1 MDERARI
8 DDVCRRL
15 RDHYVFPDVAE
26 KLVVFLQARLGEG
39 AYAGLD
45 DKAFAGAVTQDLQS
59 VNGDKHLR
67 LRFHIDPLPEVDGES
82 FDPVTYR
89 REAELNG
96 FGIASARRLSG
107 NVGYLE
113 TKLLY
118 GPDISGEALAA
129 AMTLLATADALLID
143 VRENRG
149 GDPMTVA
156 MLISYLVDEPT
167 HYNSIYLRDGDVTN
181 QFWTLPHVPGR
192 KFGAD
197 KPVWVLTGPTTF
209 SGAEDLSYS
218 LQQLGRAKTVGA
230 VTGGGANPRKQ
241 FKVDTHL
248 DVTVP
253 GGRAVNPVTGTN
265 WEGVGVRPDI
275 PVAVEDAFDTAYAL
289 ALEHV
294 LTLGDSGVRR
304 QIADE
309 ARLAL
314 ADLG

>member
-8 DDVCRRL
+8 EDVCERL
-15 RDHYVFPDVAE
+15 KDHYVFPDVAE
-26 KLVVFLQARLGEG
+26 KLTVYLRARLADG

-45 DKAFAGAVTQDLQS
+45 DQAFAVEVTQDLQS

-67 LRFHIDPLPEVDGES
+67 LRHHVDPLPEVNGES
-82 FDPVTYR
+82 YDPEEFR
-89 REAELNG
+89 REAEVNCH
-96 FGIASARRLSG
+96 GIASARRLAG

-113 TKLLY
+113 TKLFY
-118 GPDISGEALAA
+118 GPDIAGEALSA
-129 AMTLLATADALLID
+129 AMTLLATTDALILD

-149 GDPMTVA
+149 GSPAAVA
-156 MLISYLVDEPT
+156 LLISYLVDEPT
-167 HYNSIYLRDGDVTN
+167 HFNSIYLRDGDVTN
-181 QFWTLPHVPGR
+181 QMWTLPYVPGR
-192 KFGAD
+192 KFGPD
-197 KPVWVLTGPTTF
+197 KPVWVLTSATTF

-230 VTGGGANPRKQ
+230 VTGGGANPRQ
-241 FKVDTHL
+241 QYKVDTHL

-253 GGRAVNPVTGTN
+253 GGRAVNPITGTN

-275 PVAVEDAFDTAYAL
+275 AVDAEAAFDTAYAL

-304 QIADE
+304 QVADE
-309 ARLAL
+309 ARLTL

>member
-1 MDERARI
+1 MDGRARI
-8 DDVCRRL
+8 EDVCKRL
-15 RDHYVFPDVAE
+15 KDHYVFPDVAE
-26 KLVVFLQARLGEG
+26 KLTVLLRARLGDG

-45 DKAFAGAVTQDLQS
+45 DQAFAVAVTQDLQS

-67 LRFHIDPLPEVDGES
+67 LRHHVDPLPEIDGES
-82 FDPVTYR
+82 FDPEQFR

-96 FGIASARRLSG
+96 HGIASARRLAG

-113 TKLLY
+113 TKLFY
-118 GPDISGEALAA
+118 GPDIAGEALAA
-129 AMTLLATADALLID
+129 AMTLLATTDALILD

-149 GDPMTVA
+149 GDPMAVA
-156 MLISYLVDEPT
+156 LLISYLVDEPT
-167 HYNSIYLRDGDVTN
+167 HFNSIYLRDGDVTN
-181 QFWTLPHVPGR
+181 QFWTLPYVPGR

-230 VTGGGANPRKQ
+230 VTGGGANPRRQ
-241 FKVDTHL
+241 YKVDTHL

-275 PVAVEDAFDTAYAL
+275 AVGVEAAFDTAYAL
-289 ALEHV
+289 ALAHV
-294 LTLGDSGVRR
+294 LALGDSGVRR

-309 ARLAL
+309 ARLTL
-314 ADLG
+314 AGLG

>member
-1 MDERARI
+1 MDERVRI

-15 RDHYVFPDVAE
+15 KDHYVFPDVAE
-26 KLVVFLQARLGEG
+26 KLVVLLRARLSDG

-45 DKAFAGAVTQDLQS
+45 DEAFADTVTQDLQS
-59 VNGDKHLR
+59 VNGDKHVR
-67 LRFHIDPLPEVDGES
+67 LRYHVDPLPDVDGQY
-82 FDPVTYR
+82 FDLEEFR
-89 REAELNG
+89 REAELNCH
-96 FGIASARRLSG
+96 GIASARRLPG

-113 TKLLY
+113 TTLFY
-118 GPDISGEALAA
+118 GPDIAGEALAA
-129 AMTLLATADALLID
+129 AMTLLATTDALLID

-149 GDPMTVA
+149 GDPMAVA
-156 MLISYLVDEPT
+156 MLIGYLVDEST

-181 QFWTLPHVPGR
+181 QFWSLPYVPGR

-197 KPVWVLTGPTTF
+197 KPVWVLTGPVTF
-209 SGAEDLSYS
+209 SGGEDLSYS

-230 VTGGGANPRKQ
+230 VTRGGANPRKQ
-241 FKVDTHL
+241 YKVDTHL
-248 DVTVP
+248 DVTIP

-275 PVAVEDAFDTAYAL
+275 AVDVEAAFDTAYAL

-294 LTLGDSGVRR
+294 LTLGDSGLRR
-304 QIADE
+304 QVADE

>member
-1 MDERARI
+1 MVERARI
-8 DDVCRRL
+8 EDVCGRL
-15 RDHYVFPDVAE
+15 RNHYVFPDVAE
-26 KLVVFLQARLGEG
+26 KLVVFLRARLGEG
-39 AYAGLD
+39 AYTGLD
-45 DKAFAGAVTQDLQS
+45 DQAFAVAVTRDLQS

-67 LRFHIDPLPEVDGES
+67 LRYHVDPLPEVDGQS
-82 FDPVTYR
+82 FDPEVYR
-89 REAELNG
+89 HEAELNG
-96 FGIASARRLSG
+96 FGISSARRLPG

-118 GPDISGEALAA
+118 GPDIAGEALAA
-129 AMTLLATADALLID
+129 AMTLLATTDALLID

-149 GDPMTVA
+149 GSPAAVA
-156 MLISYLVDEPT
+156 LLISYVVDEPV
-167 HYNSIYLRDGDVTN
+167 HFNSIYLRDGDVTN
-181 QFWTLPHVPGR
+181 QFWTLPYVPGR

-230 VTGGGANPRKQ
+230 VTGGGANPRQ
-241 FKVDTHL
+241 QYKVDTHL

-275 PVAVEDAFDTAYAL
+275 PVAVEAAFDTAYAS

-294 LTLGDSGVRR
+294 LTLGDSGPRR

-309 ARLAL
+309 ARTAL
-314 ADLG
+314 ARLG

>member
-1 MDERARI
+1 MAERTRI
-8 DDVCRRL
+8 DDVCGRL
-15 RDHYVFPDVAE
+15 RSHYVFPDVAE
-26 KLVVFLQARLGEG
+26 KLAVFLQARLGEG

-45 DKAFAGAVTQDLQS
+45 DQAFAVAVTQDLQS

-67 LRFHIDPLPEVDGES
+67 LRYHVDPLPEVDGQS
-82 FDPVTYR
+82 FDPEVYR
-89 REAELNG
+89 HEAELNG
-96 FGIASARRLSG
+96 YGIASARRLPG

-149 GDPMTVA
+149 GSPAAVA
-156 MLISYLVDEPT
+156 LLISYLVDEPV
-167 HYNSIYLRDGDVTN
+167 HFNSIYLRDGDVTN
-181 QFWTLPHVPGR
+181 QFWTLPYVPGR

-230 VTGGGANPRKQ
+230 VTGGGANPRQ
-241 FKVDTHL
+241 QYKVDTHL

-275 PVAVEDAFDTAYAL
+275 PVAVEDAFGTAYAL

-294 LTLGDSGVRR
+294 LTLGDSGPRR
-304 QIADE
+304 QVADE
-309 ARLAL
+309 ARLAI

>member
-1 MDERARI
+1 MDDRARI
-8 DDVCRRL
+8 EDVCKRL
-15 RDHYVFPDVAE
+15 KDHYVFPDVAE
-26 KLVVFLQARLGEG
+26 KLTVLLRARLGDGVYE
-39 AYAGLD
+39 GLD
-45 DKAFAGAVTQDLQS
+45 DQAFAVAVTQDLQS

-67 LRFHIDPLPEVDGES
+67 LRHHVDPLPDVNGES
-82 FDPVTYR
+82 FDPEQFR

-96 FGIASARRLSG
+96 HGIASARRLAG

-113 TKLLY
+113 TKLFY
-118 GPDISGEALAA
+118 GPDIAGEALAA
-129 AMTLLATADALLID
+129 AMTLLATTDALIID

-149 GDPMTVA
+149 GDPMAVA
-156 MLISYLVDEPT
+156 LLISYLVDEPT
-167 HYNSIYLRDGDVTN
+167 HFNSIYLRDGDVTN
-181 QFWTLPHVPGR
+181 QFWTLPYVPGR

-230 VTGGGANPRKQ
+230 VTGGGANPRRQ
-241 FKVDTHL
+241 YKVDTRL

-275 PVAVEDAFDTAYAL
+275 AVDVEAAFDTAYAL
-289 ALEHV
+289 ALAHV

-309 ARLAL
+309 ARLTL
-314 ADLG
+314 AGLG

>member
-8 DDVCRRL
+8 EDVCKRL
-15 RDHYVFPDVAE
+15 KDHYVFPDVAE
-26 KLVVFLQARLGEG
+26 KLSVLLRARLGDG

-45 DKAFAGAVTQDLQS
+45 DQAFAVAVTQDLQS

-67 LRFHIDPLPEVDGES
+67 LRHHVDPLPDVNGES
-82 FDPVTYR
+82 FDPERFR

-96 FGIASARRLSG
+96 HGIASARRLAG

-113 TKLLY
+113 TKLFY
-118 GPDISGEALAA
+118 GPDIAGEALAA
-129 AMTLLATADALLID
+129 AMTLLATTDALVVD

-149 GDPMTVA
+149 GDPMAVA
-156 MLISYLVDEPT
+156 LLISYLVDEPT
-167 HYNSIYLRDGDVTN
+167 HFNSIYLRDGDVTN
-181 QFWTLPHVPGR
+181 QFWTLPYVPGR

-230 VTGGGANPRKQ
+230 VTGGGANPRRQ
-241 FKVDTHL
+241 YKVDTHL

-275 PVAVEDAFDTAYAL
+275 AVDVEAAFDTAYAL
-289 ALEHV
+289 ALAHV

-309 ARLAL
+309 ARLTL
-314 ADLG
+314 AGLG

>member
-26 KLVVFLQARLGEG
+26 KLAVFLQARLGEG

-45 DKAFAGAVTQDLQS
+45 DKALAEAVTRDLQS

-82 FDPVTYR
+82 FDPEVYR

-118 GPDISGEALAA
+118 GPDISGEVLAA

-149 GDPMTVA
+149 GDPTAVA
-156 MLISYLVDEPT
+156 MLISYLVGEPT

-275 PVAVEDAFDTAYAL
+275 PVAVEDAFGTAYAL

>member
-26 KLVVFLQARLGEG
+26 KLTVFLRARLSDG

-45 DKAFAGAVTQDLQS
+45 DQAFSVAVTEDLQS

-67 LRFHIDPLPEVDGES
+67 LRHHIDPLPEVDGQS
-82 FDPVTYR
+82 FDPEEFR
-89 REAELNG
+89 REAELNCH
-96 FGIASARRLSG
+96 GIASARRLAG

-113 TKLLY
+113 TKLFY
-118 GPDISGEALAA
+118 GPDIAGEALAA
-129 AMTLLATADALLID
+129 AMTLLATTDALLID

-149 GDPMTVA
+149 GSPAAVA
-156 MLISYLVDEPT
+156 LLISYLVDEPV
-167 HYNSIYLRDGDVTN
+167 HFNSIYLRDGDVTN
-181 QFWTLPHVPGR
+181 QFWTLPYVPGR

-218 LQQLGRAKTVGA
+218 LQQLDRAKTVGA
-230 VTGGGANPRKQ
+230 VTGGGANPRQ
-241 FKVDTHL
+241 QYKVDTHL
-248 DVTVP
+248 DITVP
-253 GGRAVNPVTGTN
+253 GGRSVNPVTGTN
-265 WEGVGVRPDI
+265 WEGVGVQPDVA
-275 PVAVEDAFDTAYAL
+275 VAVEDAFDTAYAF
-289 ALEHV
+289 ALDHV

-304 QIADE
+304 PIADE

-314 ADLG
+314 AGLG

>member
-15 RDHYVFPDVAE
+15 QDHYVFPDVAE
-26 KLVVFLQARLGEG
+26 KLTVLLRARLSDG

-45 DKAFAGAVTQDLQS
+45 DQAFAVAVTGDLQS

-67 LRFHIDPLPEVDGES
+67 LRHHVDPLPEVEGES
-82 FDPVTYR
+82 YDPEEFR
-89 REAELNG
+89 REAELNCH
-96 FGIASARRLSG
+96 GIASARRLAG

-113 TKLLY
+113 TKLFY
-118 GPDISGEALAA
+118 EPDIAGEALAA
-129 AMTLLATADALLID
+129 AMTLLATTDALLID

-149 GDPMTVA
+149 GDPSTVA
-156 MLISYLVDEPT
+156 LLISYLVGEPV
-167 HYNSIYLRDGDVTN
+167 HFNSIYLRDGDVTN
-181 QFWTLPHVPGR
+181 QLWTQPYVPGR
-192 KFGAD
+192 KFGPD

-241 FKVDTHL
+241 FTVDTHL

-265 WEGVGVRPDI
+265 WEGVGVQPDI
-275 PVAVEDAFDTAYAL
+275 AVDVEAAFDTAYAL
-289 ALEHV
+289 ALAHV
-294 LTLGDSGVRR
+294 LTLGDTGLRR
-304 QIADE
+304 QVADE
-309 ARLAL
+309 ARLTL
-314 ADLG
+314 ASLG